1 MPPPMPVDTSSRK
14 QVPQNL
20 DAERALLG
28 FILLDNSALNT
39 VVEQVSREDFF
50 SESHRRIFQKMVE
63 LSENNR
69 QMDVVTLSEELAREG
84 WLEKV
89 GGVAYLAGLSE
100 GVPFGTSANV
110 TEYSRIVKEKSTLR
124 RLINISENIIS
135 RAQQEGD
142 DAETMIDLAQGQFF
156 EIASQKVKTGFLG
169 IKEIVKSSFGTID
182 VLFDRGQRV
191 TGIETGYTDLDN
203 MTSGLQRAELAILA
217 SRPSVGKTA
226 LALNISAYAAIE
238 KRKSVGVISLEMSKE
253 SLLIRLLC
261 AQGRID
267 SHKLRTGFSSR
278 EDWNRM
284 SRALG
289 RLAEAPLYI
298 EDAPALSI
306 MQIRAKA
313 RRLAAE
319 RGLDLLVVDYL
330 QLITGGGRFE
340 NRTQEVSFIS
350 RSLKGIAKELNI
362 PVLALSQLNRAPEGR
377 TGHRPQLSDLRE
389 SGSIEQDADVVL
401 FLHRPEMYR
410 HRDEEDGDEPAGK
423 TELNVSKQRNG
434 PTGQVNLV
442 FLKPYA
448 LFENYS
454 SMDEPLEEPL
464 EESPSSPR
472 PHG

>member
-1 MPPPMPVDTSSRK
+1 MPVDTSNRK

-20 DAERALLG
+20 EAERALLG
-28 FILLDNSALNT
+28 FILLDNSTLNT
-39 VVEQVSREDFF
+39 VVEHVAREDFF
-50 SESHRRIFQKMVE
+50 SESHRQIFQKMLG
-63 LSENNR
+63 LSESSH
-69 QMDVVTLSEELAREG
+69 QIDVVTLSEGLAQDG

-89 GGVAYLAGLSE
+89 GGVTYLAGLSE
-100 GVPFGTSANV
+100 GVPFGTSSNI
-110 TEYSRIVKEKSTLR
+110 TEYTRIVKEKSTLR
-124 RLINISENIIS
+124 RLINISENLIS

-169 IKEIVKSSFGTID
+169 IKDIVKSSFGTID

-203 MTSGLQRAELAILA
+203 MTSGLQPSELSILA
-217 SRPSVGKTA
+217 ARPSVGKTA
-226 LALNISAYAAIE
+226 LALNISAHAAIE
-238 KRKSVGVISLEMSKE
+238 RKKSVGVISLEMSKE
-253 SLLIRLLC
+253 SLVLRLLC

-267 SHKLRTGFSSR
+267 SHKLRTGFLKSQ
-278 EDWNRM
+278 EHWQQM

-289 RLAEAPLYI
+289 QLAEAPLYI
-298 EDAPALSI
+298 EDTPALTI

-319 RGLDLLVVDYL
+319 QGLDLLVIDYL
-330 QLITGGGRFE
+330 QLINGGGRFE

-362 PVLALSQLNRAPEGR
+362 PVLALSQLSRAPEGR
-377 TGHRPQLSDLRE
+377 PGHRPQLSDLRE

-401 FLHRPEMYR
+401 FLHRPDMYR
-410 HRDEEDGDEPAGK
+410 HRDDVEDSDEPAGR
-423 TELNVSKQRNG
+423 TELNVGKQRNG

-454 SMDEPLEEPL
+454 SMDEPLDEPMG
-464 EESPSSPR
+464 EPVE
-472 PHG
+472 